1 MHEITLDALPGDGDG
16 LGNCM
21 QTKLTADSNVS
32 GDTNVSTIKTDA
44 VLIKPTTIDTD
55 AMSTKPVG
63 GTLAMLTNVDTL
75 KEEPG
80 PSKEKKPGPSKE
92 KDAPTHFVTRH
103 KAFNG
108 SMRGPRYAML
118 VHLAMMLSKVS
129 GSGLPSDDTAHDLLL
144 SSLLAANIPVP
155 TSNDRRLTWDVSP
168 SVREPVA
175 LGMAEHFALLT
186 KTGITTTGATSVT
199 ALPLPLPLNLA
210 LTLTP
215 ARTLPLPLPLPLPPP
230 LFTRTPHP

>member
-1 MHEITLDALPGDGDG
+1 MHDLPDAQPGDGDS

-92 KDAPTHFVTRH
+92 KTPGPSTEEKLGPSTEKKLGPSKEKELGPSTEKKPGPSKEKDAPIHFVTRH

-108 SMRGPRYAML
+108 SMPRCEDPDMRC
-118 VHLAMMLSKVS
+118 
-129 GSGLPSDDTAHDLLL
+129 
-144 SSLLAANIPVP
+144 SS
-155 TSNDRRLTWDVSP
+155 TSR
-168 SVREPVA
+168 
-175 LGMAEHFALLT
+175 
-186 KTGITTTGATSVT
+186 
-199 ALPLPLPLNLA
+199 
-210 LTLTP
+210 
-215 ARTLPLPLPLPLPPP
+215 
-230 LFTRTPHP
+230 

>member
-1 MHEITLDALPGDGDG
+1 MHDLPDAQPGDGDS

-55 AMSTKPVG
+55 AMSAKPVG

-75 KEEPG
+75 KEELG
-80 PSKEKKPGPSKE
+80 PSTEKKPGPSKE
-92 KDAPTHFVTRH
+92 KDAPIHFVTRH

-118 VHLAMMLSKVS
+118 VHLAITLFTVH
-129 GSGLPSDDTAHDLLL
+129 GWVLPSDDKVSSL
-144 SSLLAANIPVP
+144 SSHAITGGVDGARARRQLIASGCSGSWSVCPPTRSLLPI
-155 TSNDRRLTWDVSP
+155 
-168 SVREPVA
+168 
-175 LGMAEHFALLT
+175 
-186 KTGITTTGATSVT
+186 
-199 ALPLPLPLNLA
+199 
-210 LTLTP
+210 
-215 ARTLPLPLPLPLPPP
+215 
-230 LFTRTPHP
+230 

>member
-1 MHEITLDALPGDGDG
+1 MHDLPDAQPGDGDS

-80 PSKEKKPGPSKE
+80 PSKEKELGPSKEKKPGPSKE
-92 KDAPTHFVTRH
+92 KKPGPSKEKMLGPSTEKKLGPSKEKPGGLQEVGPGAGAALADGADVENLEDTVQVVITEDKVAGSEQARH
-103 KAFNG
+103 
-108 SMRGPRYAML
+108 P
-118 VHLAMMLSKVS
+118 
-129 GSGLPSDDTAHDLLL
+129 LLNPIG
-144 SSLLAANIPVP
+144 A
-155 TSNDRRLTWDVSP
+155 RL
-168 SVREPVA
+168 
-175 LGMAEHFALLT
+175 G
-186 KTGITTTGATSVT
+186 
-199 ALPLPLPLNLA
+199 
-210 LTLTP
+210 
-215 ARTLPLPLPLPLPPP
+215 
-230 LFTRTPHP
+230 

>member
-1 MHEITLDALPGDGDG
+1 MHDLPDAQPGDGDS

-80 PSKEKKPGPSKE
+80 QFMEKKLGPVKEELGPAKEEPGAGAALADGAEDKVQVVITKDKVAGAEQARRPS
-92 KDAPTHFVTRH
+92 
-103 KAFNG
+103 
-108 SMRGPRYAML
+108 L
-118 VHLAMMLSKVS
+118 
-129 GSGLPSDDTAHDLLL
+129 
-144 SSLLAANIPVP
+144 
-155 TSNDRRLTWDVSP
+155 
-168 SVREPVA
+168 
-175 LGMAEHFALLT
+175 
-186 KTGITTTGATSVT
+186 
-199 ALPLPLPLNLA
+199 
-210 LTLTP
+210 
-215 ARTLPLPLPLPLPPP
+215 
-230 LFTRTPHP
+230 HPI